1 MIFSSERSLQ
11 AAAAGVM
18 DGRRR
23 WIVYAAGAVL
33 LLAVTQQIAS
43 LPTDDLTSSGTWSI
57 ALAWS
62 VPILLAGLGG
72 IFSERSGVVNI
83 GLEGMLILGTWF
95 GAFGAMV
102 GGPLFG
108 RLLAGRLPD
117 PIVQALVS
125 EGGPWFGML
134 LAGIAGGVGGLVMA
148 AAAVGFNVDHII
160 AGVAVNLMAPGLTR
174 FLSDLHFSDR
184 GGSITQSP
192 AVSGVGDFNL
202 PVLAGGAAFGW
213 KSPDLLGAAEQ
224 ADVFFLSDLAGVLRG
239 FVFQMSWFTLL
250 AYLMLPLS
258 IFLLWRTRFG
268 LRLRSCG
275 EHPQAAD
282 SLGVNVYKYK
292 YYGVVI
298 SGALAGLGG
307 GFLAIQLSGLYK
319 EGQTQGKG
327 FIGLATMIF
336 GNWNPLGAARGAL
349 LFGFTETL
357 RLRDENA
364 AHGLLLL
371 AVIVMALLLARR
383 LVRRSGRLGTLQIA
397 VAAAAVGFWYINST
411 SVPNQLPAITPHIA
425 VLVVLLFATSRLR
438 PPAADGL
445 PYRKGE
451 G

>member
-33 LLAVTQQIAS
+33 LLAVTQQVAS

-102 GGPLFG
+102 
-108 RLLAGRLPD
+108 
-117 PIVQALVS
+117 
-125 EGGPWFGML
+125 GGPWFGML

-202 PVLAGGAAFGW
+202 PVLAGGVAFGW